1 MDSGCHQ
8 TLLPHE
14 DGSCVQPPDASKPHV
29 RWCGRMPGR
38 NPRHP
43 TRSVAVSSDSSARAA
58 NATRS
63 RRSVDNHVR
72 AVIGQNLGKYADKA
86 VRAPPSKF
94 LNTPGA
100 EREAEFA
107 LVKPVEFRRNAAA
120 ATKSV

>member
-43 TRSVAVSSDSSARAA
+43 TRSDGCTQAHAV
-58 NATRS
+58 
-63 RRSVDNHVR
+63 
-72 AVIGQNLGKYADKA
+72 
-86 VRAPPSKF
+86 
-94 LNTPGA
+94 PG
-100 EREAEFA
+100 
-107 LVKPVEFRRNAAA
+107 VVESQIA
-120 ATKSV
+120 ATNFVRPVSFWLCTGKISFGAHFLPNLTGGSNVSLI